1 MFLRQ
6 YRMPR
11 WRLLT
16 TLMATLLAAP
26 LVPAAEPPVTV
37 ADTVAPAA
45 DNLLAALDD
54 ATELSSI
61 DVQGAAV
68 EGAQEL
74 YQDERRSTANVTE
87 ALSAEQIA
95 RTGDSDVATTLKRV
109 TGLTVVDNKYVF
121 VRGLGDRYASVL
133 LNGAQIPSPDPTRRV
148 IPLDLFP
155 TEILDGLIVQKSWS
169 PDLPAEFGG
178 GTVALRTRGVPG
190 KFIAKMAISSGWVEG
205 STFKHGLTYNG
216 GADDWTGYDSVR
228 GLPSDLAAATAN
240 GSVLTPQSASNPNGL
255 SPLAIERLGESL
267 AGTYDVDRRSRLK
280 PDLGLSATLGNRF
293 EWGAN
298 QVGVLAALRYHNAW
312 DTLNETRRGFAVLG
326 NGDLTQTAELAV
338 DRTVQ
343 NIDLSAFVVA
353 GADLGADHHL
363 KSTTLL
369 LRSTEDQAQV
379 ATGFLEDPADISRF
393 TELEYIE
400 NQLLA
405 EQLAGEHR
413 FPALQDLS
421 LNWQYTLAE
430 ASRYSPN
437 TRRYRYDRSNN
448 NQQFTFSRRSDSN
461 DTAFADLNDHSDDLG
476 LGFKLPLVLNEQS
489 YLDLGLGGARLRR
502 DRDSTIRRFNFIGI
516 GPLAN
521 DPVLI
526 ANPSLEAILGPANIG
541 ANGFALRENTRATDN
556 YTATQK
562 LDAVFFAADLNWRS
576 RYRFNAG
583 LRYEDNRQQVSTFAL
598 GAAASVP
605 VVAAIQTGDWL
616 PALGFTWL
624 FAENDQLRA
633 TWSETVS
640 RPDFRELSAAPYTD
654 PELDLETIGNP
665 DLKPSA
671 IRHYDLRWEHYFS
684 YSESLSVAAFLK
696 NFELPIEKIQVP
708 GTGDLQSLANAESA
722 RNYGFEIDY
731 FRGLGFL
738 NSHLEA
744 FYTAANFS
752 VIQSRIQLG
761 RANDIQTNDSRP
773 LQGQSPTVLNLQLGY
788 KTPDNRQ
795 EATLLYNVSG
805 RRIARVGVFGAP
817 DVYEQAFDALDFNW
831 RYQFADAWTLKL
843 RLRNLLDPKVEFK
856 QGDNTTREFRRGREL
871 GLTLQWQR

>member
-1 MFLRQ
+1 MLTQKNRL
-6 YRMPR
+6 PR
-11 WRLLT
+11 LRLLA
-16 TLMATLLAAP
+16 LFIAAALP
-26 LVPAAEPPVTV
+26 PTVIAAAESPLPATTAPP
-37 ADTVAPAA
+37 AE
-45 DNLLAALDD
+45 NLVAALDD

-61 DVQGAAV
+61 DVQGAVV
-68 EGAQEL
+68 EGAQES
-74 YQDERRSTANVTE
+74 YQDERRSAANVTE
-87 ALSAEQIA
+87 ALSAEQIS
-95 RTGDSDVATTLKRV
+95 RTGDADVATTLKRV

-121 VRGLGDRYASVL
+121 VRGLGDRYSSVL

-190 KFIAKMAISSGWVEG
+190 KFIAKMAISSAWIEG
-205 STFKHGLTYNG
+205 STFKDGLTYNG

-228 GLPSDLAAATAN
+228 DLPPDLAAAIAN
-240 GSVLTPQSASNPNGL
+240 GNVLTQQSSSNPNGV
-255 SPLAIERLGESL
+255 SPVEMERLGESL
-267 AGTYDVDRRSRLK
+267 AGNYDVDSRSRIQ
-280 PDLGLSATLGNRF
+280 PDLGFSAALGNRF
-293 EWGAN
+293 EWGENKA
-298 QVGVLAALRYHNAW
+298 GVLAALRYHNAW
-312 DTLNETRRGFAVLG
+312 DTLNETRRGFSVLG
-326 NGDLTQTAELAV
+326 NGDLTQTAGLAV

-369 LRSTEDQAQV
+369 LRSSEDQTQV

-413 FPALQDLS
+413 FPVLKDLS
-421 LNWQYTLAE
+421 LSWQYTLAE
-430 ASRYSPN
+430 ASRQSPN

-448 NQQFTFSRRSDSN
+448 DNRFSFSRRSDSN
-461 DTAFADLNDHSDDLG
+461 DTAFADLTDHSDDLS
-476 LGFKLPLVLNEQS
+476 LSFKLPLVLNEQT
-489 YLDLGLGGARLRR
+489 YLDLSLGGARLRR
-502 DRDSTIRRFNFIGI
+502 DRDSSIRRFNFIGI

-521 DPVLI
+521 DPALI
-526 ANPSLEAILGPANIG
+526 ANPSLDAILSPANIG

-556 YTATQK
+556 YDATQD
-562 LDAVFFAADLNWRS
+562 LDAMFFAADLNWQS
-576 RYRFNAG
+576 QYRFNVG
-583 LRYEDNRQQVSTFAL
+583 LRYEDNQQQVSTFAL
-598 GAAASVP
+598 GVASGVP

-624 FAENDQLRA
+624 FSESDQVRA
-633 TWSETVS
+633 TVSDTVS

-665 DLKPSA
+665 NLKPSA

-684 YSESLSVAAFLK
+684 YTESLSVAAFLK

-722 RNYGFEIDY
+722 QNYGFEIDY
-731 FRGLGFL
+731 LHGLGFL
-738 NSHLEA
+738 NQHLEA

-752 VIQSRIQLG
+752 VIQSNIQLG
-761 RANDIQTNDSRP
+761 IANDIQTNDSRP
-773 LQGQSPTVLNLQLGY
+773 LQGQSPYVLNLQLGY
-788 KTPDNRQ
+788 KTPDNTQ

-805 RRIARVGVFGAP
+805 RRIAQVGVFGAP
-817 DVYEQAFDALDFNW
+817 DIYEQSFDALDFNW
-831 RYQFADAWTLKL
+831 RYQFAEAWTLKL
-843 RLRNLLDPKVEFK
+843 RLRNLLDPKVEFR
-856 QGDNTTREFRRGREL
+856 QGDYVTREFRRGREL
-871 GLTLQWQR
+871 GLTLEWQR